1 MPRQFT
7 LDFEP
12 GLTER
17 FKTFD
22 EVLAAAVYGSRKGL
36 NAVAGDLDMSP
47 SELTRRLNPD
57 ADDPRPL
64 RTKDG
69 IKIIES
75 TEDMRPVYWLIEK
88 FLKDPEALKQEAL
101 ARLPSLLAA
110 VQATLEQAGGPKLK
124 VART

>member
-7 LDFEP
+7 LDFEA

-17 FKTFD
+17 FRTWD

-36 NAVAGDLDMSP
+36 NGVAGELDMSP

-64 RTKDG
+64 RSKDAV
-69 IKIIES
+69 KIIQA
-75 TEDMRPVYWLIEK
+75 TGDMRPVYWLMET
-88 FLKDPEALKQEAL
+88 FLRDPEGVRQEAI
-101 ARLPSLLAA
+101 ARLPALMEQI
-110 VQATLEQAGGPKLK
+110 QATLEQAGGPKAIRA
-124 VART
+124 VR